1 MFPLAGENFPES
13 ADELSASIEDAI
25 REVFALPKKAGVTI
39 KGGEF
44 PDLKQVVIDLS
55 GAKLSAAEPPPKPV
69 GVGKRKPG
77 PTVEKLEITGHPILY
92 EQTKL
97 DLDLHATGLR
107 FDFDRDKRGNP
118 LLVLAAAE
126 EGEVDARIKK
136 KDIEAVL
143 LSVAS
148 IAAREQGVTIQDL
161 DLDLRSTGPRSVSAD
176 VRVKAKKLMMSSVL
190 NLSGSADVDDELNAT
205 LSDLNVSGEGII
217 GGAAAAF
224 LQKHVRA
231 YDGKQIPLMAFSL
244 GDVTLRDLEIELNGS
259 LRVSAKFGKQTGSNA
274 KKKTKPAKPKRA

>member
-1 MFPLAGENFPES
+1 MFPLSGKKFPTS

-25 REVFALPKKAGVTI
+25 RDVFSLPKTAGVSVT
-39 KGGEF
+39 GGKF

-55 GAKLSAAEPPPKPV
+55 GAKLSATEPPPKPV

-77 PTVEKLEITGHPILY
+77 PTVETLEITGHPILY

-107 FDFDRDKRGNP
+107 FDFDRDKRGGP

-126 EGEVDARIKK
+126 EGRVDAKIKK

-148 IAAREQGVTIQDL
+148 IAAKEQGVTIQDL
-161 DLDLRSTGPRSVSAD
+161 ELDLRSTGPRSVSAD
-176 VRVKAKKLMMSSVL
+176 VRVKAKKMMMSSVL

-205 LSDLNVSGEGII
+205 LSDLNVKGEGII

-224 LQKHVRA
+224 LQKHVKA
-231 YDGKQIPLMAFSL
+231 YNGKQIPLMAFSL

-259 LRVSAKFGKQTGSNA
+259 LHVSAEFGKPSAA
-274 KKKTKPAKPKRA
+274 KKKPTKAKRA